1 MGRWYLLHTLV
12 LPSSGEQVF
21 VIHVHP
27 VHTGAEGID
36 GEDVI
41 A

>member
-1 MGRWYLLHTLV
+1 MV
-12 LPSSGEQVF
+12 LTPHFGPAVVWRKVF

-41 A
+41 V